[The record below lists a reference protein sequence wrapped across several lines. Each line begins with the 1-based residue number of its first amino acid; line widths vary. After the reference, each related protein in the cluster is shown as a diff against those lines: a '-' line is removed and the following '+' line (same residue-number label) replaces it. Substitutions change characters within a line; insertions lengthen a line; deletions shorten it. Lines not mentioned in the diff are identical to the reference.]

1 MIISFGE
8 NKVEEGWVHVLLHF
22 LTAHTQTVKRKLFF
36 LSNMGALNIL
46 LGYIGRGI
54 AVLGASFSVGGNRPT
69 DWG

>member
-1 MIISFGE
+1 M
-8 NKVEEGWVHVLLHF
+8 EEGCVHVLLHF
-22 LTAHTQTVKRKLFF
+22 LTAHTDGQEEIVFSS
-36 LSNMGALNIL
+36 SNMGALNIL

>member
-1 MIISFGE
+1 MRTRVTPLSHGTHTDGQ
-8 NKVEEGWVHVLLHF
+8 EEIVF
-22 LTAHTQTVKRKLFF
+22 SS
-36 LSNMGALNIL
+36 SNMGALNIL